1 MDRESLNGKVA
12 LVTGGG
18 GGIGQAVCKKLANM
32 GIFVYVN
39 DVSDAGKGVVDE
51 INKRNNSKS
60 ACFMQYDISNKD
72 FVEEMFEE
80 IKKQHKGVDIL
91 INNAAIYG
99 PLCKF
104 YEMPYGDF
112 LKTIEV
118 DLSGAIYCTLLALP
132 YMIQNGWGRIIF
144 TAAPLSSS
152 GIPAPYLAGKA
163 GFIGLTKFIAKKFKE
178 VSTFGLALR
187 HADTPLIRKVLRSRG
202 KDVESGLKELN
213 KKSLIG
219 RMIAPEEVAEIYS
232 YFLTSLGESLRGT
245 VILADGGI
253 TYLR

>member
-1 MDRESLNGKVA
+1 
-12 LVTGGG
+12 
-18 GGIGQAVCKKLANM
+18 
-32 GIFVYVN
+32 
-39 DVSDAGKGVVDE
+39 
-51 INKRNNSKS
+51 
-60 ACFMQYDISNKD
+60 
-72 FVEEMFEE
+72 
-80 IKKQHKGVDIL
+80 
-91 INNAAIYG
+91 
-99 PLCKF
+99 
-104 YEMPYGDF
+104 MPYGDF